1 MESIPL
7 KGTKWK
13 LAGIVD
19 KETGTLKVLEP
30 KECEECFTLTFDTD
44 YTATVRSINKETI
57 NLDLLNLDPDCIL
70 DKMLRCELYD
80 GDGQS
85 YFDGD
90 PFRRAILTTAS
101 YSVTGD
107 ELNLF
112 NKAFYLL
119 LFKRIKL

>member
-57 NLDLLNLDPDCIL
+57 NLDLLNLNPDRLLAKNGWWEI
-70 DKMLRCELYD
+70 YD

-119 LFKRIKL
+119 LFKQIKL